1 VTPFGLKLRPGIP
14 IHEQVYYAA
23 TRAIVGGQLRAGEVF
38 PSVRALSRDLS
49 INPNTA
55 HKVIAQLIADGLLQS
70 TPGIGTVVAELP
82 RSTAA
87 QRTVLLNEQL
97 EALVVEAK
105 RLSIDVEDV
114 TAALQRHWNRLSP
127 GDTE

>member
-1 VTPFGLKLRPGIP
+1 VTPFRLKLRPGIP
-14 IHEQVYYAA
+14 IHEQVVYAA
-23 TRAIVGGQLRAGEVF
+23 TRAIVSGQLRAGEIF

-55 HKVIAQLIADGLLQS
+55 HKVVAQLLADGLLLS

-87 QRTVLLNEQL
+87 QRTVLLNDPI

-105 RLSIDVEDV
+105 RLSVDLDDV
-114 TAALQRHWNRLSP
+114 TAALQRHWNRLSS

>member
-1 VTPFGLKLRPGIP
+1 MTPFGLKLRPGIP

-87 QRTVLLNEQL
+87 QRTVLLNQQL

-105 RLSIDVEDV
+105 RLSIDVDDV
-114 TAALQRHWNRLSP
+114 TDALKRHWDRLSP